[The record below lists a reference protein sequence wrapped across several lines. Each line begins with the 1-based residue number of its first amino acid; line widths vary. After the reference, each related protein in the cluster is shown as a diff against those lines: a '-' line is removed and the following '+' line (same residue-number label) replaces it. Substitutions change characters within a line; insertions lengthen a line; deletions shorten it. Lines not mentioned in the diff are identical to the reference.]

1 MAQRM
6 GQRSSL
12 VAVLV
17 VAAATG
23 LAMSSY
29 GRAASDKK
37 EAAAKT
43 KHQAKPTESHKPKP
57 KSQAGAAKHPE
68 KKDHKA
74 KPEPKHKPKP
84 KPAHKHKPKPS
95 PKPSPPSNPSPPTN
109 PQRPTNASFT
119 IAGTVTG
126 SVASLNNGVP
136 TVAPGPVTGA
146 QVTALAAGASY
157 DADTD
162 ENGNFTI
169 TVSSASINPGSS
181 VQVSCVL
188 VTYETAEL
196 NVTAPASG
204 ATVSG
209 VDFALSDDTA
219 LTTQRCSLFDGTGD
233 GVKDNLGNEY
243 HYLGRGEYYATFSGQ
258 LRIIVPTGNGIYSY
272 QDTSDPAM
280 SLGFRTSDLNGNY
293 DQAGADWAL
302 VNADGALL
310 LVFEPDG
317 AGAFVDVASSGIYF
331 KPLP

>member
-1 MAQRM
+1 MAQRVR
-6 GQRSSL
+6 QRSSL
-12 VAVLV
+12 VTVLV

-37 EAAAKT
+37 VAAAKT

-57 KSQAGAAKHPE
+57 KSQAGATHHAE
-68 KKDHKA
+68 KNDHKS

-84 KPAHKHKPKPS
+84 VHKHKTKPS
-95 PKPSPPSNPSPPTN
+95 AKPSPPSNPSPPTN
-109 PQRPTNASFT
+109 PHRPTNDSFT
-119 IAGTVTG
+119 ITGTVTG

-136 TVAPGPVTGA
+136 TVAPGPVAGA

-157 DADTD
+157 EAVTD

-169 TVSSASINPGSS
+169 TVSSDSIDPGIS

-188 VTYETAEL
+188 LTYNTAEL
-196 NVTAPASG
+196 DVTAPASG

-209 VDFALSDDTA
+209 VNFALADDTT
-219 LTTQRCSLFDGTGD
+219 LTTQRCALLEGTGD

-243 HYLGRGEYYATFSGQ
+243 RYLGRGEYYATINGQ
-258 LRIIVPTGNGIYSY
+258 LRIFVPTGNGIYNY
-272 QDTSDPAM
+272 QDTSNSAL
-280 SLGFRTSDLNGNY
+280 SFGFHASDANGNY
-293 DQAGADWAL
+293 DQAGDDWAL
-302 VNADGALL
+302 VSASGALL
-310 LVFEPDG
+310 VVFEPDG
-317 AGAFVDVASSGIYF
+317 PGTFVDQASSSIYF